1 MVTTFM
7 NLENSKT
14 FDPHWLVLNIAGK
27 IDLRMSN
34 KYVALSKLSFYYIR
48 KNIKNSYKNNKF
60 QIQVSTLNGKF
71 GLLS

>member
-1 MVTTFM
+1 MVTKFM

-48 KNIKNSYKNNKF
+48 KNIKK
-60 QIQVSTLNGKF
+60 II
-71 GLLS
+71 